1 MNSRLIVLIKGELQR
16 LHKYNVTTISF
27 VVALVWF
34 LLLYF
39 IDDADLLSTMLPFVI
54 IVDATMMSVI
64 FIGATMFFEKTEST
78 FSTMLVTPVKSSELI
93 LSKVI
98 ANTIHSTLSSL
109 LIITVFY
116 FVKDVSVNFFYITL
130 ALIVSVFFHSLLGF
144 VFSFHSKDFTSML
157 VNVMIYAFI
166 FLIPSS
172 LHLFGIIFK
181 GELWD
186 YILMISPTQSAMEVI
201 QLGFSNT
208 WSILSVIGFFILTTG
223 SFFGYRYYILPKFKE
238 YAVKQSGV

>member
-1 MNSRLIVLIKGELQR
+1 MNSKLFLLIKGELQR

-27 VVALVWF
+27 VVALIWF

-39 IDDADLLSTMLPFVI
+39 IDDADLLKTMLPFVI
-54 IVDATMMSVI
+54 IVDATMMSTI
-64 FIGATMFFEKTEST
+64 FIGAIMFFEKTEST
-78 FSTMLVTPVKSSELI
+78 LSTMLVTPVKNSDLI

-98 ANTIHSTLSSL
+98 ANTIHSVLSSL
-109 LIITVFY
+109 LIVIVFY
-116 FVKDVSVNFFYITL
+116 IVKDVSVNFIYILL

-157 VNVMIYAFI
+157 VNVMIYAFV

-172 LHLFGIIFK
+172 LHLFNIIFK
-181 GELWD
+181 GDVWD
-186 YILMISPTQSAMEVI
+186 YLLMISPTQSAMEMI
-201 QLGFSNT
+201 QLGFSGEWT
-208 WSILSVIGFFILTTG
+208 LLTVIGLLVLTLG
-223 SFFGYRYYILPKFKE
+223 SYFGYRYYVLPKFKE